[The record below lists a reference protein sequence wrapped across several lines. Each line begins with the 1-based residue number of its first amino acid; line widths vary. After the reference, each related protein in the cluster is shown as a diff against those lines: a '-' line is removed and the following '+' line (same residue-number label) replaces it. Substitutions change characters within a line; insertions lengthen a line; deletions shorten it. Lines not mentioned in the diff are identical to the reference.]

1 MSRQP
6 NIDDYLQKG
15 MYGDKQIKP
24 DEKRKFLGTFRE
36 RIIIALKK
44 SQVMENK
51 IYYEIEEMMLKY
63 PNSKLLLNGDINY
76 PSLSKYIQIAKKR
89 GNPYSIITNNDSN
102 TSIGLVLAL
111 DYAINIENIYVTN
124 ELTPKP
130 KKQKKASF
138 WSSIKSTLNRRKK

>member
-51 IYYEIEEMMLKY
+51 IYFEIEEMMLKY

-76 PSLSKYIQIAKKR
+76 PSLSKYIQIAKNVGILIPSLR
-89 GNPYSIITNNDSN
+89 IMIL
-102 TSIGLVLAL
+102 IH
-111 DYAINIENIYVTN
+111 
-124 ELTPKP
+124 
-130 KKQKKASF
+130 
-138 WSSIKSTLNRRKK
+138 R